1 MADSLVL
8 RGTMRSHTDW
18 VTVIVTPID
27 NSDMIDTS
35 SRDKLLNHKYDPL
48 LEMRSFK
55 AVKIMSSSYPKT
67 PRYAIQTR
75 GNVYMAFNNKVFQD
89 ASMAVPLLLPVLLP
103 MAQISFFLKLQ

>member
-8 RGTMRSHTDW
+8 RGTIRAHTDW
-18 VTVIVTPID
+18 VTAIATPIN

-67 PRYAIQTR
+67 PSLIDYICASLT
-75 GNVYMAFNNKVFQD
+75 FNKMQETTAHWPNFR
-89 ASMAVPLLLPVLLP
+89 SHHR
-103 MAQISFFLKLQ
+103 FLVQAY